1 MRNYYCVHS
10 LVGIVTDNTNEVIK
24 LQEENRKL
32 LNRAEMAESSLE
44 LKNSSGILGVK
55 FNLFCVVYN
64 VHDISF
70 YF

>member
-1 MRNYYCVHS
+1 M
-10 LVGIVTDNTNEVIK
+10 DNTNEVIK

-32 LNRAEMAESSLE
+32 LNRAEMAESSLD